1 MVDQTN
7 CQLLSFMDHVKIRNG
22 SDARYQKLDVF
33 WKNLF
38 AGRTETDVIKLLINE
53 FQWNFGSL

>member
-1 MVDQTN
+1 MH
-7 CQLLSFMDHVKIRNG
+7 HVKIRNG
-22 SDARYQKLDVF
+22 SDARYEKPDVF

-38 AGRTETDVIKLLINE
+38 AGRMETNVIKLLINE

>member
-1 MVDQTN
+1 MH
-7 CQLLSFMDHVKIRNG
+7 HVKIRNG
-22 SDARYQKLDVF
+22 SDARYEKPDVF

-53 FQWNFGSL
+53 FQLNISIQIN